1 MAKFLPPLSAEM
13 DIDDMRAQ
21 AIDKV
26 GGQPGVTLRTTDGGR
41 FLVPHPLCNSDEVQ
55 ALLDELNE
63 KGDNSSISLARAVL
77 GEEEHQQFIASG
89 GRSNDVALVYGL
101 MMDRVKNA
109 PNLPR

>member
-1 MAKFLPPLSAEM
+1 M
-13 DIDDMRAQ
+13 
-21 AIDKV
+21 
-26 GGQPGVTLRTTDGGR
+26 
-41 FLVPHPLCNSDEVQ
+41 VPHPLCNSDEVQ

-63 KGDNSSISLARAVL
+63 KGDSSSISLARAVL